1 MSFVVIA
8 SHIFFLISDHPQ
20 CEFIDSLLGLNFPS
34 DEYNT
39 IYYPRLLPT
48 IEFSHRFIFKED
60 SNKDSHEIHCLWRD
74 DSRNWILGL
83 CKNIDNNI
91 GDYYLDTGSECPDVS
106 NGWKDV
112 KNDEIIN
119 GIMKDIKDRISVGRR
134 VAKSSTA
141 GIFGAS
147 GSKKRERIRQC
158 LEWKKVIYRNQYE
171 CLKFF
176 PPLDK
181 KNRSPTLKA
190 CKLKIFPLILKT

>member
-1 MSFVVIA
+1 M
-8 SHIFFLISDHPQ
+8 ISDHPQ

-48 IEFSHRFIFKED
+48 FEFSHRFIFKED

-91 GDYYLDTGSECPDVS
+91 GDYYLDSGSECPDV
-106 NGWKDV
+106 NFGWKDGENNKTV
-112 KNDEIIN
+112 N
-119 GIMKDIKDRISVGRR
+119 GIMKEIKDRITVGRR
-134 VAKSSTA
+134 IITSSIG
-141 GIFGAS
+141 GIFGTPS
-147 GSKKRERIRQC
+147 GNNKRRKIRMC
-158 LEWKKVIYRNQYE
+158 LEWKKIPYRNQWT

-176 PPLDK
+176 PPK
-181 KNRSPTLKA
+181 KPVVKEDSSSVKDH
-190 CKLKIFPLILKT
+190 CK